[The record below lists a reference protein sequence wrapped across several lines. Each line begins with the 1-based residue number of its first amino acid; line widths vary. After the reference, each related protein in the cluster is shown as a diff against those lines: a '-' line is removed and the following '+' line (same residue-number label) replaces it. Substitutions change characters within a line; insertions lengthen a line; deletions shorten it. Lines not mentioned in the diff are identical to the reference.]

1 MQRNICDPSYNHSS
15 TNQSLKRLRFLISEH
30 LYADSEAR
38 YSLSSGG
45 NGDLEVLFKIEQSFL
60 HRVSWAGRYH

>member
-1 MQRNICDPSYNHSS
+1 
-15 TNQSLKRLRFLISEH
+15 LKRLRFLISEH